1 MTYIREDQAFISVS
15 VEGVPYGGSWT
26 EAEGGNLEADDA
38 KTRPG
43 GMGREVSAGGPASRD
58 DLTVRIQMSDIV
70 ATWHP
75 HFENVC
81 GWGRVKV
88 GVSWLGPNRVPYGT
102 GITRVGVVKAT
113 NLPDM
118 GGGSD
123 VGLYELVVS
132 CDEQAA

>member
-1 MTYIREDQAFISVS
+1 MYIREDMADIRVTIDSKTYGDSWKQVS
-15 VEGVPYGGSWT
+15 
-26 EAEGGNLEADDA
+26 GGNLTADDA

-70 ATWHP
+70 ALWHP
-75 HFENVC
+75 HFENLT

-88 GVSWLGPNRVPYGT
+88 GLSWLGPNRVPLGT
-102 GITRVGVVKAT
+102 GITRVGTVKAP

-123 VGLYELVVS
+123 
-132 CDEQAA
+132 

>member
-70 ATWHP
+70 ALWHP
-75 HFENVC
+75 HFENLT

-88 GVSWLGPNRVPYGT
+88 GLAWLGPNRVPLGT
-102 GITRVGVVKAT
+102 GITRVGTVKAP

-123 VGLYELVVS
+123 VGMYELVVS